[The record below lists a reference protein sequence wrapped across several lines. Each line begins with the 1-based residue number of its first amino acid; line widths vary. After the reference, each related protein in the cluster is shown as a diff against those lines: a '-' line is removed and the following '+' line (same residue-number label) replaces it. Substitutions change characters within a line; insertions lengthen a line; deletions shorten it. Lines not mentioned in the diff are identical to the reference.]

1 MLLNRLQNVQKRG
14 DQYKACCP
22 VHESISR
29 SSLSIRE
36 TEDGR
41 ILVYCFGGCEVME
54 ILKVCGMEMQDLMP
68 ERLTH
73 NASPEQK
80 QKWREYATHKDWCEA
95 RDVIEHE
102 TLIVM
107 MSAVQLGQGK
117 PLGIEESR
125 RLNLAYKTL
134 YQEGRILNDK

>member
-41 ILVYCFGGCEVME
+41 ILIHCFGGCEPLE
-54 ILKVCGMEMQDLMP
+54 ILRVCGLEMADLFTK
-68 ERLTH
+68 RIDH
-73 NASPEQK
+73 NTTPEQK
-80 QKWREYATHKDWCEA
+80 HRLSELARSSSTKLAAKELIRMAT
-95 RDVIEHE
+95 I
-102 TLIVM
+102 LVM
-107 MSAVQLGQGK
+107 GMKMLKEGK
-117 PLGIEESR
+117 PITEQDAASIDQALESIYR
-125 RLNLAYKTL
+125 IKGTL
-134 YQEGRILNDK
+134 TSV